1 MIEIWRDIKNYEGI
15 LQVSNITRVRI
26 LDRIVYKVDGRVTH
40 YKGHILKQFRDK
52 AGYYVVNIC
61 LNGIRKQ
68 LKVHRLVAEAFIPNP
83 DNLPTV
89 DHINRIRDDNRI
101 ENLRW
106 ADMKLQS
113 DNSSTKDVCSK
124 PVLQYTLDMVFI
136 NEYPSIN
143 EASRQ
148 TGIQVSHITEC
159 CKGKYGFKSAGGY
172 IWKYKDYSLSNPSQS
187 NSSIGV

>member
-1 MIEIWRDIKNYEGI
+1 MTEIWRDIKDYEGI
-15 LQVSNITRVRI
+15 LQVSNLTRVRI

-40 YKGHILKQFRDK
+40 YKGYILKQFRDK
-52 AGYYVVNIC
+52 AGYYVVNIN
-61 LNGIRKQ
+61 LNGVKKQ

-89 DHINRIRDDNRI
+89 DHINRIRTDNRI

-113 DNSSTKDVCSK
+113 ENSSSKDVCSK
-124 PVLQYTLDMVFI
+124 PVLQYSKDMVFI
-136 NEYPSIN
+136 AEYKSLH

-148 TGIQVSHITEC
+148 TGICSSHITEC
-159 CKGKYGFKSAGGY
+159 CQGKLKSAGGY
-172 IWKYKDYSLSNPSQS
+172 IWKYKE
-187 NSSIGV
+187 